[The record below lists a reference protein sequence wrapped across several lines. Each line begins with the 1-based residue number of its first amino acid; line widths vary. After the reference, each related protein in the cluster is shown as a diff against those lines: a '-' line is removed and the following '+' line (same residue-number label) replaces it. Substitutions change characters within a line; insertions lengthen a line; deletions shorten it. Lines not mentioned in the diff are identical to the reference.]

1 MSKELDLLDLKILF
15 ELQLNGRIS
24 ITDLAKKIEASR
36 PTTSNRLKRLID
48 EEYAI
53 IRGGLN
59 MNRMGYKMTCV
70 GLEVRNES
78 SRKEVERCLK
88 ACPRVLNIFRTP
100 EKANIHIAIWGE
112 DDRTINSTI
121 ESFRDLSNV
130 EIVYTH
136 NLGAPI
142 FGDVVFPV
150 TMEKVE
156 KTSCGKNCG
165 SCYRYDQGWCIGCP
179 MTFDYKDPVVVK

>member
-24 ITDLAKKIEASR
+24 ITDLANKIGASR
-36 PTTSNRLKRLID
+36 PTTSSRLKRLL
-48 EEYAI
+48 EEGYAI
-53 IRGGLN
+53 VRGGLSL
-59 MNRMGYKMTCV
+59 NRMGFKMACL

-78 SRKEVERCLK
+78 SRREVEICLK
-88 ACPRVLNIFRTP
+88 NCPRVLNIFRTP

-112 DDRTINSTI
+112 EDQTINSTI
-121 ESFRDLSNV
+121 ESFRDLPDV

-136 NLGAPI
+136 YLGAPI
-142 FGDVVFPV
+142 YGDTVFPV
-150 TMEKVE
+150 TTEKVE
-156 KTSCGKNCG
+156 KTPCGKNCA

-179 MTFDYKDPVVVK
+179 ITFDYKDPIAVK